1 MKKKIRKNWEP
12 GTNQKIQDAAKRHNV
27 TGKKGVFCR
36 SRKAEALDMIQYL
49 EHLDTAEEIPFT
61 LKIR

>member
-1 MKKKIRKNWEP
+1 M
-12 GTNQKIQDAAKRHNV
+12 NQRIKDAAKRHNV
-27 TGKKGVFCR
+27 IGKKGVFCR